1 MRDTRRRPRRE
12 RLNPVRPGPGHQP
25 HSEPRLSF
33 SPLSSIVPEQTA
45 LVVERFGKYKATLSP
60 GFHLLIPLIDRI
72 AAVHSLKEVAFNIP
86 DQAAITKDNVTLQ
99 IDGILFVKIVD
110 PVAATYAVADWRF
123 AVMQLAQT
131 TMRSEIGKI
140 TLDNTFEERETLNA
154 AIVRSIQDAARAWG
168 LTCLRYEIRDIAPP
182 PGVRAA
188 MELQAEAERRKRAQV
203 LESEGVRQSAINVA
217 EGGKARA
224 VLESEAEKVGA
235 VNRAA
240 GEAAAIRERAAATA
254 EGLDVVAAALSR
266 GGGPDAAALRVAEQY
281 VQAFAGIAKSTNTM
295 LLPAATGDAAAM
307 VATAMSIFKG
317 SGGGGGGGGN
327 GNGGGGGG
335 GGGGASSSGS
345 VGGGTSTPLPPRVSN
360 APGSGPRPPILS
372 RPAANAA

>member
-1 MRDTRRRPRRE
+1 MEGARAGGRALLLTHTHPHTHTPTRPST
-12 RLNPVRPGPGHQP
+12 LHT
-25 HSEPRLSF
+25 
-33 SPLSSIVPEQTA
+33 SIVPEQTA
-45 LVVERFGKYKATLSP
+45 LVVERFGKYTATLNP
-60 GFHLLIPLIDRI
+60 GIHLLIPLVDRI

-110 PVAATYAVADWRF
+110 PVAATYAVSDWRF

-140 TLDNTFEERETLNA
+140 TLDNTFEFRESLNA

-224 VLESEAEKVGA
+224 VLESEAERVGA

-254 EGLDVVAAALSR
+254 EGLDVVAAALGR
-266 GGGPDAAALRVAEQY
+266 GGGADAAALRVAEQY
-281 VQAFAGIAKSTNTM
+281 VAAFAGIAK
-295 LLPAATGDAAAM
+295 
-307 VATAMSIFKG
+307 V
-317 SGGGGGGGGN
+317 
-327 GNGGGGGG
+327 
-335 GGGGASSSGS
+335 
-345 VGGGTSTPLPPRVSN
+345 
-360 APGSGPRPPILS
+360 
-372 RPAANAA
+372 